1 MQSTEPQSTD
11 RGTGRRG
18 SAWFGI
24 VAAVL
29 YVAGVMLMLAPT
41 PNDKHHK
48 SPTKYAADYEK
59 FFADGD
65 KRTIVIIGVYVIIL
79 ATIAFVVFGSH
90 LRDRLAAAGATG
102 AGRLTF
108 AGAILFAALTMVGA
122 LAFAWIP
129 ASITFGNGPVPRGEI
144 NYLAPQLAF
153 GFLLVGGMAGAALT
167 LCVSGVAGARSKAL
181 PAWLGWAGLVVGIIV
196 FAIGSWFMPV
206 LLFVLWTIAA
216 SIVCLRRPYA
226 VS

>member
-1 MQSTEPQSTD
+1 MESNE
-11 RGTGRRG
+11 RGTGSRG

-29 YVAGVMLMLAPT
+29 YVAGVMLMFAPT
-41 PNDKHHK
+41 PNDKHRK
-48 SPTKYAADYEK
+48 SPTKYAADYQR

-65 KRTIVIIGVYVIIL
+65 KRAMVIFGVYVVIL

-90 LRDRLAAAGATG
+90 LRDRLAAAGAAR

-129 ASITFGNGPVPRGEI
+129 GSIAFGNGPVPTGEI
-144 NYLAPQLAF
+144 NYLAPQLAY

-167 LCVSGVAGARSKAL
+167 LCVGGVAGARTKAL
-181 PAWLGWAGLVVGIIV
+181 PAWLGWAGLVIGVIV
-196 FAIGSWFMPV
+196 FVIGSWFMPV
-206 LLFVLWTIAA
+206 LLFVLWTIVAA
-216 SIVCLRRPYA
+216 IVCLRRPFA